1 MGDELFPRKDGQ
13 LMTSDIDYVDV
24 WRVRTCELFVCIYS
38 SAHPSTI
45 TVFVDV
51 LHLCGHLTCFCC
63 CFVSLC
69 GRFVSLCCV
78 LFSGDGSPAGLG
90 EGEEHRC
97 VQLQHPAAG
106 ETSRSVQG
114 APCCQSGE

>member
-63 CFVSLC
+63 YFVSLS
-69 GRFVSLCCV
+69 GIYSWWLDTV
-78 LFSGDGSPAGLG
+78 LVVMLHLWDCLT
-90 EGEEHRC
+90 
-97 VQLQHPAAG
+97 LL
-106 ETSRSVQG
+106 
-114 APCCQSGE
+114 